1 MKIDKYSAILGNT
14 VGFHDMDGLTE
25 HRPIA
30 SLPFGGKYRLI
41 DFPLSNLANA
51 GIRSVFGIFQNENIS
66 SVFDHI
72 RSGREWGLSTLLSHY
87 YLGIY
92 NTPVESSTVDEEYY
106 RQILTYLKRS
116 GSDQTVALNS
126 DVLVNIDLNQVFHLH
141 NTAEPKITVV
151 YKKLPKELIS
161 DVNSILEI
169 DESDKVLGHELFQG
183 GDKEVYNMSTDIF
196 VVDTPF
202 LIEKLEEEAAKEEP
216 RKLRYVLRDLAV
228 AENAFVAY
236 EYTGYLSNIH
246 SVKAYFDANLDMLE
260 SQKFYSLFAP
270 NQKVYTKV
278 KNEEPTYYAASS
290 DVKVSQF
297 ASGSLVRGKVD
308 HSVVSRN
315 VDLAE
320 GSTVNHA
327 VIFPRVEVGKNAT
340 VEYAIVDKGVK
351 IADGVTIRGTE
362 NNPVVIKKGSVVT
375 EDIVR

>member
-1 MKIDKYSAILGNT
+1 
-14 VGFHDMDGLTE
+14 MDGLTE

-92 NTPVESSTVDEEYY
+92 NTPVESSTVDKEYY
-106 RQILTYLKRS
+106 SQILTYLKRS

-141 NTAEPKITVV
+141 NTTGQKITVV
-151 YKKLPKELIS
+151 YKKLPKEQIS
-161 DVNSILEI
+161 DVNSVLEI
-169 DESDKVLGHELFQG
+169 DESDKVLSHELFQG
-183 GDKEVYNMSTDIF
+183 GDKEAYNMSTDIF
-196 VVDTPF
+196 VVDTPY

-228 AENAFVAY
+228 AENGFAY

-260 SQKFYSLFAP
+260 SEKFYKLFAP

-290 DVKVSQF
+290 EVKVSQF
-297 ASGSLVRGKVD
+297 ASGSIVRGKVE

-320 GSTVNHA
+320 GSSVSYS
-327 VIFPRVEVGKNAT
+327 VLFPRVIVGKGAT
-340 VEYAIVDKGVK
+340 VEYAIVDKGVE
-351 IADGVTIRGTE
+351 IAEGVTIRGTE

>member
-14 VGFHDMDGLTE
+14 VGFHDMDGLTDQ
-25 HRPIA
+25 RPIA

-92 NTPVESSTVDEEYY
+92 NTPVDSSTVDKEYY
-106 RQILTYLKRS
+106 HQILTYLKRS

-141 NTAEPKITVV
+141 NVTKQKVTVV

-161 DVNSILEI
+161 DVNSILDI
-169 DESDKVLGHELFQG
+169 DESDKVLKHELFQG
-183 GDKEVYNMSTDIF
+183 GDKEVYNMSIDIF

-228 AENAFVAY
+228 AENAFAY
-236 EYTGYLSNIH
+236 EHTGYLSNIH
-246 SVKAYFDANLDMLE
+246 SVKSYFDANLDMLE

>member
-14 VGFHDMDGLTE
+14 VGFHDMSTLTSN
-25 HRPIA
+25 RPVA

-41 DFPLSNLANA
+41 DFPLSSLANA
-51 GIRSVFGIFQNENIS
+51 GVRSVFGIFQQDNIS

-141 NTAEPKITVV
+141 NTTEQKVTVV

-169 DESDKVLGHELFQG
+169 DASDKVLGHELFQG

-228 AENAFVAY
+228 AENAFAY

-278 KNEEPTYYAASS
+278 KNEEPTYYATSS

-297 ASGSLVRGKVD
+297 ASGSIVRGKVD

-315 VDLAE
+315 VDVAE

>member
-1 MKIDKYSAILGNT
+1 
-14 VGFHDMDGLTE
+14 MDGLTE

-30 SLPFGGKYRLI
+30 TLPFGGKYRLI

-141 NTAEPKITVV
+141 NTTGQKITVV

-228 AENAFVAY
+228 AENAFAY

-260 SQKFYSLFAP
+260 SHKFYKLFAP

-315 VDLAE
+315 VDLSE

>member
-30 SLPFGGKYRLI
+30 TLPFGGKYRLI

-141 NTAEPKITVV
+141 NTTEQKVTVV

-169 DESDKVLGHELFQG
+169 DESDKVLSHELFQG
-183 GDKEVYNMSTDIF
+183 GDKEAYNMSTDIF

-202 LIEKLEEEAAKEEP
+202 LIAKLEEEAAKEEP

-228 AENAFVAY
+228 AENAFAY

-260 SQKFYSLFAP
+260 SQKFY
-270 NQKVYTKV
+270 
-278 KNEEPTYYAASS
+278 
-290 DVKVSQF
+290 
-297 ASGSLVRGKVD
+297 
-308 HSVVSRN
+308 
-315 VDLAE
+315 
-320 GSTVNHA
+320 
-327 VIFPRVEVGKNAT
+327 
-340 VEYAIVDKGVK
+340 
-351 IADGVTIRGTE
+351 
-362 NNPVVIKKGSVVT
+362 
-375 EDIVR
+375 

>member
-1 MKIDKYSAILGNT
+1 M
-14 VGFHDMDGLTE
+14 
-25 HRPIA
+25 
-30 SLPFGGKYRLI
+30 
-41 DFPLSNLANA
+41 
-51 GIRSVFGIFQNENIS
+51 
-66 SVFDHI
+66 
-72 RSGREWGLSTLLSHY
+72 
-87 YLGIY
+87 
-92 NTPVESSTVDEEYY
+92 
-106 RQILTYLKRS
+106 TYLKRS

-141 NTAEPKITVV
+141 NTTERKVTVV

-228 AENAFVAY
+228 AENAFAY

>member
-169 DESDKVLGHELFQG
+169 MNLTKC
-183 GDKEVYNMSTDIF
+183 
-196 VVDTPF
+196 
-202 LIEKLEEEAAKEEP
+202 
-216 RKLRYVLRDLAV
+216 LAM
-228 AENAFVAY
+228 N
-236 EYTGYLSNIH
+236 
-246 SVKAYFDANLDMLE
+246 
-260 SQKFYSLFAP
+260 
-270 NQKVYTKV
+270 
-278 KNEEPTYYAASS
+278 SS
-290 DVKVSQF
+290 
-297 ASGSLVRGKVD
+297 
-308 HSVVSRN
+308 
-315 VDLAE
+315 
-320 GSTVNHA
+320 
-327 VIFPRVEVGKNAT
+327 RVE
-340 VEYAIVDKGVK
+340 
-351 IADGVTIRGTE
+351 
-362 NNPVVIKKGSVVT
+362 IKKFTICLQISLLW
-375 EDIVR
+375 IHHS

>member
-30 SLPFGGKYRLI
+30 TLPFGGKYRLI

-141 NTAEPKITVV
+141 NTTEQKVTVV
-151 YKKLPKELIS
+151 YKNFLK
-161 DVNSILEI
+161 NS
-169 DESDKVLGHELFQG
+169 FQ
-183 GDKEVYNMSTDIF
+183 M
-196 VVDTPF
+196 
-202 LIEKLEEEAAKEEP
+202 
-216 RKLRYVLRDLAV
+216 
-228 AENAFVAY
+228 
-236 EYTGYLSNIH
+236 
-246 SVKAYFDANLDMLE
+246 
-260 SQKFYSLFAP
+260 
-270 NQKVYTKV
+270 
-278 KNEEPTYYAASS
+278 
-290 DVKVSQF
+290 
-297 ASGSLVRGKVD
+297 
-308 HSVVSRN
+308 
-315 VDLAE
+315 
-320 GSTVNHA
+320 
-327 VIFPRVEVGKNAT
+327 
-340 VEYAIVDKGVK
+340 
-351 IADGVTIRGTE
+351 
-362 NNPVVIKKGSVVT
+362 
-375 EDIVR
+375 

>member
-14 VGFHDMDGLTE
+14 VGFHDMGGLTE

-92 NTPVESSTVDEEYY
+92 NTPVESSTVDKEYY
-106 RQILTYLKRS
+106 GQILTYLKRS

-141 NTAEPKITVV
+141 NTTGQKITVV
-151 YKKLPKELIS
+151 YKKLPKEQIS
-161 DVNSILEI
+161 DVNSVLEI
-169 DESDKVLGHELFQG
+169 DESDKVLSHELFQG
-183 GDKEVYNMSTDIF
+183 GDQEVYNMSTDIF
-196 VVDTPF
+196 VVDTPY

-228 AENAFVAY
+228 AEKGFAY

-260 SQKFYSLFAP
+260 SEKFYKLFAP

>member
-92 NTPVESSTVDEEYY
+92 NTPVESSTVDKEYY
-106 RQILTYLKRS
+106 SQILTYLKRS

-126 DVLVNIDLNQVFHLH
+126 DVLVNIDLNQVLHLH
-141 NTAEPKITVV
+141 NSTRQKITVV
-151 YKKLPKELIS
+151 YKKLPKEQIS
-161 DVNSILEI
+161 DVNS
-169 DESDKVLGHELFQG
+169 VLG
-183 GDKEVYNMSTDIF
+183 GDKEAYNMSTDIF
-196 VVDTPF
+196 VVDTPY

-228 AENAFVAY
+228 AENGFAY

-246 SVKAYFDANLDMLE
+246 SVKSYFDANLDMLE
-260 SQKFYSLFAP
+260 SEKFYKLFAP

-290 DVKVSQF
+290 EVKVSQF
-297 ASGSLVRGKVD
+297 ASGSIVRGKVE

-320 GSTVNHA
+320 GSSVSYS
-327 VIFPRVEVGKNAT
+327 VLFPRVTVGKGAT
-340 VEYAIVDKGVK
+340 VEYAIVDKGVE
-351 IADGVTIRGTE
+351 IAEGVTIRGTE

>member
-72 RSGREWGLSTLLSHY
+72 RSGRAWGLSTLLSHY

-92 NTPVESSTVDEEYY
+92 NTPVDSSTVDKEYY
-106 RQILTYLKRS
+106 HQILTYLKRS

-141 NTAEPKITVV
+141 NATKQKVTVV

-161 DVNSILEI
+161 DVNSILDI
-169 DESDKVLGHELFQG
+169 DESDKVLKHELFQG
-183 GDKEVYNMSTDIF
+183 GNKEVYNMSIDIF
-196 VVDTPF
+196 VVDTRF

-228 AENAFVAY
+228 AENAFAY
-236 EYTGYLSNIH
+236 EHTGYLSNIH
-246 SVKAYFDANLDMLE
+246 SVKSYFDANLDMLE

-297 ASGSLVRGKVD
+297 ASGSIVRGKVD

-315 VDLAE
+315 VDLSE